1 MPNFALERAHDGPVA
16 GIDEAGRGPLAG
28 PVVAAAVV
36 FKRPTRLPRSLKG
49 LNDSKQLT
57 HAAREQLY
65 RALQAI
71 AQRGAAWLGIGL
83 AEVREID
90 QLNVLEATKL
100 AMQRAVAALPFTPA
114 CALIDGNQP
123 PTLTCGVEPVIGG
136 DGKSH
141 SIAAASVLAKVT
153 RDRLMHALA
162 RYHPGYGWHKN
173 AGYGTAE
180 HLAGL
185 DLLGPS
191 PHHRTSF
198 APVSAARATR
208 LTLN

>member
-36 FKRPTRLPRSLKG
+36 FKRPTRLPQSLKG

-57 HAAREQLY
+57 AAARAQLY
-65 RALQAI
+65 RALLAT

-90 QLNVLEATKL
+90 RVNILEATKL
-100 AMQRAVAALPFTPA
+100 AMQRATAALPFAPC

-123 PTLTCGVEPVIGG
+123 PTLHCNVEPVIGG
-136 DGKSH
+136 DSKSH

-162 RYHPGYGWHKN
+162 HYHPGYGWHKN

-180 HLAGL
+180 HLTGL
-185 DLLGPS
+185 DLLGPT

-198 APVSAARATR
+198 APVTARLGTQS
-208 LTLN
+208 